1 MPFCPRCRTEHPE
14 GVERCGDCGAALVTA
29 LQPHSV
35 AQPSTATREVRL
47 AIYPTWSEA
56 SMWAER
62 LEAES
67 IPTVLVPLGPGAGG
81 WGSSALLPHEIRVR
95 AGDLERASAL
105 LSEEAT

>member
-1 MPFCPRCRTEHPE
+1 MPFCPRCHSEYRE
-14 GVERCGDCGAALVTA
+14 GFERCADCGAALVTE

-35 AQPSTATREVRL
+35 APPSQATREVRL

-67 IPTVLVPLGPGAGG
+67 VPTVLVPLGPGAGG
-81 WGSSALLPHEIRVR
+81 WGSSALLPHELRVR
-95 AGDLERASAL
+95 EEDLERASAL
-105 LSEEAT
+105 LSEGAT